1 MDEYEK
7 YINRAFSLAE
17 NGIGY
22 VAPNPMVGCVI
33 VEEGEIIGEGF
44 HEEYG
49 KPHAEVNAIRLVNDN
64 SRLVNA
70 TLYVNLEPCNHYGK
84 TPPCTE
90 LILKSGI
97 KKVVIANTD
106 PNPLVSGSGI
116 QLLIQNGV
124 EVVSGVLE
132 EKGRE
137 LNKRFFNFHEK
148 KRPYIILKWAQTK
161 DGFISKFPV
170 PKNRKQNLI
179 SGEDA
184 QWMTHI
190 WRSHEQAIMVGTNT
204 VLLDNPQLNVR
215 LVKGKDPVK
224 IILDRELKLGDAR
237 LLQSGSKTLVFTESD
252 FSNGYAQDHSV
263 EVEFIKLTF
272 NDYLIKNILKKL
284 HEKNIISVL
293 VEGGAE
299 LLQSFIDF
307 NLFDEI
313 RVFESAKIFGEGINA
328 PFLALEPDEITRIG
342 EDELKIYRGVV

>member
-1 MDEYEK
+1 MDEHEK
-7 YINRAFSLAE
+7 YMNHVFSLAE

-33 VEEGEIIGEGF
+33 VEGGEIIGEGF
-44 HEEYG
+44 HQEYG
-49 KPHAEVNAIRLVNDN
+49 KPHAEVNAIRSVKDV
-64 SRLVNA
+64 SRLSNA

-90 LILKSGI
+90 LVLKSGI
-97 KKVVIANTD
+97 KKVVTANMD

-116 QLLIQNGV
+116 QLLRENGV
-124 EVVSGVLE
+124 EVISGVLE
-132 EKGRE
+132 DRGHNF
-137 LNKRFFNFHEK
+137 NKRFFCFHQK

-237 LLQSGSKTLVFTESD
+237 LLQSGAKTLVFTESD
-252 FSNGYAQDHSV
+252 FSNGYGQNFDA
-263 EVEFIKLTF
+263 EIEFIKIPF
-272 NDYLIKNILKKL
+272 NDYLIRNVLKKL
-284 HEKNIISVL
+284 HEHHIISIL

-299 LLQSFIDF
+299 LLQSFIDN

-313 RVFESAKIFGEGINA
+313 RVFESKKIFGEGISA
-328 PFLALEPDEITRIG
+328 PFLALEPDDITRIG
-342 EDELKIYRGVV
+342 GDELKIYRGVL